1 MNTGDCIG
9 INKSVLRK
17 DISTATFFSLRR
29 TTESLPLI
37 PTAVSP
43 QVLTA
48 LKAYST

>member
-1 MNTGDCIG
+1 MDTGDCVR
-9 INKSVLRK
+9 INKSVLDK
-17 DISTATFFSLRR
+17 CINTATFFSLRR
-29 TTESLPLI
+29 TTESLPRI